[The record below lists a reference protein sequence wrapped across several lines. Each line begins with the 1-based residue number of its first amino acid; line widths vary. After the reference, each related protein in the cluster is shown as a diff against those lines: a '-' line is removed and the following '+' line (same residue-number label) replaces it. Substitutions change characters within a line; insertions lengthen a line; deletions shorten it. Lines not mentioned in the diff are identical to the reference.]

1 MDISMDAMREQI
13 AEKEDE
19 LRSLASQ
26 LSQLVTEHSN
36 KHHRYEQG
44 QKALPL
50 LQKKLVKKTEMV
62 SQEQKD
68 NEIISSKI
76 SKLEYMINEKEEL
89 SNRHNN

>member
-50 LQKKLVKKTEMV
+50 LQKKLVKKPKWSAKNKRIM
-62 SQEQKD
+62 K
-68 NEIISSKI
+68 
-76 SKLEYMINEKEEL
+76 
-89 SNRHNN
+89 